1 MCAKWQKLLEK
12 ENVFNGKSLISVFKQ
27 INIYMQQHKKSGLK
41 NALNNNI
48 ICYIEAKAF

>member
-27 INIYMQQHKKSGLK
+27 INIYMQQDKKKKSGLK

-48 ICYIEAKAF
+48 TC